1 MKVIVQIKLESKE
14 TENKHNIKKKKINAM
29 FVPLKK

>member
-14 TENKHNIKKKKINAM
+14 TENKHNKEKKINAM